1 MRNRQMPILQ
11 KIEKDMMLHYKERH
25 DIYTKRRMQD
35 DADDLALCVGI
46 VAPAQ
51 ADEEEEIDEMGRTRR
66 KVDESGAYSGVRR
79 ARREERA
86 ARRQRRNARRAQPKQ
101 DEDGYSTDSS
111 LGEGDAEDYQT
122 AQQALQARVQALSSD
137 VKAEDF
143 RDPELGLA
151 VRFGGWRKQYE
162 DEYSNAYGGLA
173 MVQGWEYWARQ
184 EMIGWEPSRVST
196 KRWLSLRGTTV
207 LRPLDE
213 LPVRQVIGFIPLVR
227 LSTPLFAAP
236 NRASSSR
243 RFRRHGYG

>member
-1 MRNRQMPILQ
+1 MPVLQ

-25 DIYTKRRMQD
+25 DIYTKRRLQD

-46 VAPAQ
+46 VAPTE
-51 ADEEEEIDEMGRTRR
+51 ADEEEEVDELGRTRR

-86 ARRQRRNARRAQPKQ
+86 ARRQRRNARKPTSRTE
-101 DEDGYSTDSS
+101 EDGYSTDSS
-111 LGEGDAEDYQT
+111 LGEGDAEDYQM
-122 AQQALQARVQALSSD
+122 AQAALQARVQALSSD

-184 EMIGWEPSRVST
+184 EMVGWEPSRVS
-196 KRWLSLRGTTV
+196 R
-207 LRPLDE
+207 RPKGRIIAE
-213 LPVRQVIGFIPLVR
+213 PNSRRAVVIQIARLVPLVR
-227 LSTPLFAAP
+227 LLAPLFPSQDGRYA
-236 NRASSSR
+236 R
-243 RFRRHGYG
+243 RGFG